1 MLRDFLLGT
10 FGMILQVLFIIAG
23 LFLLIG
29 GLFGGSG
36 VGIVLGIVLLC
47 MGAGMRYAL
56 GSIFRIRK

>member
-1 MLRDFLLGT
+1 MLRDFLVGT
-10 FGMILQVLFIIAG
+10 FGKILQVLFVVVG

-56 GSIFRIRK
+56 GNIFRMR

>member
-23 LFLLIG
+23 LSLLIG

>member
-29 GLFGGSG
+29 GLFGGS
-36 VGIVLGIVLLC
+36 
-47 MGAGMRYAL
+47 
-56 GSIFRIRK
+56 

>member
-10 FGMILQVLFIIAG
+10 FGTILQVLFVVTG

-56 GSIFRIRK
+56 GSIFRMR

>member
-1 MLRDFLLGT
+1 MLRDFLVGT
-10 FGMILQVLFIIAG
+10 FGKILQVLFVVVG
-23 LFLLIG
+23 LGLLIG

-56 GSIFRIRK
+56 GSIFRMR

>member
-23 LFLLIG
+23 AVLLIG
-29 GLFGGSG
+29 GLFGGSA

-56 GSIFRIRK
+56 GSIFRMR